1 VTAVLA
7 AHELG
12 RWYGQV
18 VGLNDLT
25 TEVGPGITGLLGPN
39 GAGKSTFLKLIAG
52 EIKPSRGTVRVLGED
67 PFGNREL
74 YRRIG
79 FAPQQ
84 DALYEG
90 MGALEQVTFLLRLTG
105 FEARPAREKAALALQ
120 RVGLDPGL
128 RRRVKTYSKGMRQR
142 TKLAQAIAHGPELL
156 VLDEPMTGLDPIGRR
171 DMQVLFRALADEGS
185 HVILSSHVLHE
196 VETLTEE
203 ILVVH
208 RGRLLAQGRVREV
221 RALLQRHPMRIEV
234 RARAPRE
241 LARALLTLDEVVS
254 VQLGQGDGLVRLEAS
269 DAARFFERATSLVA
283 EGSFGIQSLESVDA
297 GLEAVFD
304 YLTTNR

>member
-1 VTAVLA
+1 MSAVLT

-18 VGLNDLT
+18 VGLNDLSA
-25 TEVGPGITGLLGPN
+25 EVGPGITGLLGPN

-52 EIKPSRGTVRVLGED
+52 EIRPSRGTVRVLGQD

-105 FEARPAREKAALALQ
+105 FDPRPAREKAAAALE
-120 RVGLDPGL
+120 RVGLDPAL
-128 RRRVKTYSKGMRQR
+128 KRSVRTFSKGMRQR
-142 TKLAQAIAHGPELL
+142 TKLAQAIAHAPELL

-171 DMQVLFRALADEGS
+171 DMQALFRALASAGT

-196 VETLTEE
+196 VEALTEE

-221 RALLQRHPMRIEV
+221 RALLQRHPMRIEL

-241 LARALLTLDEVVS
+241 LARALLALDEVVS
-254 VQLGQGDGLVRLEAS
+254 VQLAGDGGLVRLETN
-269 DAARFFERATSLVA
+269 DAARFFGQATSLVA
-283 EGSFGIQSLESVDA
+283 QGGFGIQSLESVDA

-304 YLTTNR
+304 YLTNR

>member
-1 VTAVLA
+1 MTAVLA

-25 TEVGPGITGLLGPN
+25 AEVGPGITGLLGPN

-84 DALYEG
+84 DALYEQ

-105 FEARPAREKAALALQ
+105 FEARPAREKAATALQ

-128 RRRVKTYSKGMRQR
+128 ERRVKTFSKGMRQR
-142 TKLAQAIAHGPELL
+142 TKLAQAIAHSPELL

-171 DMQVLFRALADEGS
+171 DMQVLFRTLADEGA

-196 VETLTEE
+196 VEVLTEE

-241 LARALLTLDEVVS
+241 LARALLALDEVVS
-254 VQLGQGDGLVRLEAS
+254 VQLGQTDGLVRLETS
-269 DAARFFERATSLVA
+269 DAARFFERATGLVA
-283 EGSFGIQSLESVDA
+283 GGGFGIESLESVDA

-304 YLTTNR
+304 YLTNR

>member
-1 VTAVLA
+1 MTAVLA

-52 EIKPSRGTVRVLGED
+52 EIRPSRGTVRVLGED

-90 MGALEQVTFLLRLTG
+90 MGALEQVTFLLRLSG

-128 RRRVKTYSKGMRQR
+128 KRRVKTFSKGMRQR
-142 TKLAQAIAHGPELL
+142 TKLAQAIAHAPELL

-171 DMQVLFRALADEGS
+171 DMQVLFRALADDGT

-196 VETLTEE
+196 VEVLTEE

-234 RARAPRE
+234 RAGAPRD
-241 LARALLTLDEVVS
+241 LARALLALNEVVS
-254 VQLGQGDGLVRLEAS
+254 VQVGQNDGLVRLETS
-269 DAARFFERATSLVA
+269 DAARFFERATGLVA
-283 EGSFGIQSLESVDA
+283 EGHFGIQSLESVDA